1 MTRLGSALRCFILMW
16 TLNYS
21 INFLVKINFSNLKEK
36 RNTVINVICW
46 QFLLLLFLVFSIIIT
61 VIIIM
66 YHCYYYYYYH
76 YLYYCYLSLSL
87 LLFVVVTVA
96 GVIIFIIIIFTN
108 NLSLLL
114 HIPSPWVLYHL
125 WRERERERE
134 REIKLSMVIFLIA
147 STQSLG
153 NCSVCDWNIKW
164 NFPHCIGAQ
173 DRKRIQMQA
182 PKNSGNLF
190 FNYKGRHSIV
200 LMGCVNAV
208 CQFIYADV
216 GCQGRIS
223 DRGVFKYMYMKN

>member
-1 MTRLGSALRCFILMW
+1 MKCFFQFIISSFVSQQMTRLGSALRCFILMW

-134 REIKLSMVIFLIA
+134 RERLSYPWSSSLSPQLNHWGIVVCVIETSNGTFHTVLVHKTGSAFKCKLLRIVETYS
-147 STQSLG
+147 STT
-153 NCSVCDWNIKW
+153 
-164 NFPHCIGAQ
+164 
-173 DRKRIQMQA
+173 
-182 PKNSGNLF
+182 
-190 FNYKGRHSIV
+190 KGDTV
-200 LMGCVNAV
+200 LSSWA
-208 CQFIYADV
+208 A
-216 GCQGRIS
+216 
-223 DRGVFKYMYMKN
+223 